1 MKLLRL
7 QRAFRLQVAAA
18 VLISLLLTA
27 YVSFLLISN
36 YNSNKAL
43 QKNLIIQFQ
52 QECER
57 RMFVIQNF
65 FSDRK
70 EDVLNLALSRE
81 VTVFFENRDLGMS
94 MAYGLNLSLIPIR

>member
-1 MKLLRL
+1 MRLLRL

-43 QKNLIIQFQ
+43 QKNLTIQFQ

-57 RMFVIQNF
+57 RMIVIQNF

-70 EDVLNLALSRE
+70 EDVLNLALS
-81 VTVFFENRDLGMS
+81 GIW
-94 MAYGLNLSLIPIR
+94 A